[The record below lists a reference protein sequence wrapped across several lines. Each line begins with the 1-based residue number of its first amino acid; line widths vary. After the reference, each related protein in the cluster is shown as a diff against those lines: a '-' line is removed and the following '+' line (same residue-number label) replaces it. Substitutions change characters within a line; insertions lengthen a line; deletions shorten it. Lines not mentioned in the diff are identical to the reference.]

1 MKLVTEVFTKKQG
14 FNLHIIPSEKFK
26 TINFVVKFKA
36 PLSRE
41 TISKRALLPYV
52 LRQGT
57 KNYPT
62 EQKLQLKLDNLY
74 GAVLSMDGSKK
85 GNNHIISIRLEIAND
100 KFIQNES
107 SLVDEAITLLR
118 EIIFTPN
125 ANDNKFNEAIFNRE
139 RNILIQKINALID
152 DKMRYANTRLIDE
165 MCKDEIYGL
174 RVHGYEQDLE
184 SLTAESLYTYYQ
196 TLLLED
202 EIELYVLGDI
212 EPSTIEENIV
222 SLPFKNNTKNT
233 PHTKIKQEKKIKIEK
248 PQTIIEKQD
257 VQQANLQFGYRTNCT
272 FRDEQYFAL
281 QVFNG
286 LFGGFPNSKL
296 FINVRE
302 KNSLAYYAAS
312 RVESHKGLLLV
323 LSGIDI
329 KDYKQAREIIELQ
342 MTAMKNGDF
351 TENEIN
357 ETKELIINQLLET
370 LDNPQGI
377 IELLYQQV
385 AANTTLSPE
394 ELIEGIK
401 QVTKEDILQV
411 AYQIEEDTV
420 YLLTN
425 EGGQTNE

>member
-1 MKLVTEVFTKKQG
+1 MKLVTELVTKKQG

-26 TINFVVKFKA
+26 TISFVVKFKA
-36 PLSRE
+36 PLSKD

-52 LRQGT
+52 LRKGT

-74 GAVLSMDGSKK
+74 GAVLSMDGAKK

-107 SLVDEAITLLR
+107 SLIDEATTLLR
-118 EIIFTPN
+118 EIIFSPN
-125 ANDNKFNEAIFNRE
+125 ASGNKFNEAIFHRE
-139 RNILIQKINALID
+139 RDILIQKINALID

-165 MCKDEIYGL
+165 MCEDEVYGL
-174 RVHGYEQDLE
+174 RVQGYEQDLK
-184 SLTAESLYTYYQ
+184 SLTAESLYAYYQ

-202 EIELYVLGDI
+202 EIDLYVLGDV
-212 EPSTIEENIV
+212 EPSSIEDNIAL
-222 SLPFKNNTKNT
+222 LPFENSTSNTQ
-233 PHTKIKQEKKIKIEK
+233 HTEQKKDKEIKIDK
-248 PQTIIEKQD
+248 PQTVIEKQD
-257 VQQANLQFGYRTNCT
+257 VQQANLQLGYRTNCT
-272 FRDEQYFAL
+272 FQDEQYFAL

-351 TENEIN
+351 TDDEIN
-357 ETKELIINQLLET
+357 ETKELIVNQLLET

-385 AANTTLSPE
+385 AANTILPPE

-411 AYQIEEDTV
+411 ADRIEEDTV

-425 EGGQTNE
+425 EGGQTDE